1 MANIFR
7 YNKFQ
12 VYGDSLL
19 FSKEI
24 RELTTTLPKS
34 EEYSLK
40 SQMTRAA
47 DSVVLNIAEGVDR
60 YTNKDFGKFLNQ
72 AIASLSETASGLDI
86 CLAISYI
93 SETSYKELVS
103 KAEILYKKLN
113 ALHSKITKS
122 I

>member
-1 MANIFR
+1 
-7 YNKFQ
+7 
-12 VYGDSLL
+12 LL

-86 CLAISYI
+86 CLANSYI